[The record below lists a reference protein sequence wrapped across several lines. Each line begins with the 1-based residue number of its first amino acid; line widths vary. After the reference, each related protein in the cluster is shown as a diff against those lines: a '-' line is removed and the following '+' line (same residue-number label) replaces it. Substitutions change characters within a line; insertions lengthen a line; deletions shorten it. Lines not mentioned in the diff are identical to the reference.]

1 MRWLRLGLLIAGLIA
16 LAVLV
21 AENDPP
27 AILASI
33 AQLGWGFVVIVGFH
47 TFVATFDALGWKY
60 AFATDRVS
68 FWRLVAVRLAGEA
81 VNMTTPTASVGGE
94 AVKAWLLADRAP
106 VEETL
111 PSVIVAKTTITI
123 AQGIFL
129 LVGVAAATAVLPTSS
144 PLFHGMVWLL
154 LAEVVALSIFVV
166 AQMRG
171 LLGGIG
177 SLVKWV
183 GFGSSNE
190 RIDVLTRASDVLQRF
205 YRTQPARLVL
215 STWFHFVGWLLGV
228 AETLLILH
236 FLGVD
241 VSIQTATVIESLA
254 TGIRFVA
261 FFIPAGLGALEGG
274 LVVAF
279 SALGLGPSVGL
290 SFSLVRRLREAAW
303 VGIGLV
309 ALAAIRPAK
318 PRVLESVKPR

>member
-1 MRWLRLGLLIAGLIA
+1 VLRLGLLIAGLIA

-27 AILASI
+27 AILAFI
-33 AQLGWGFVVIVGFH
+33 THLGWGFAVIIAFH
-47 TFVATFDALGWKY
+47 TFVAVFDALGWRY

-106 VEETL
+106 IEETL

-123 AQGIFL
+123 AQGVFL
-129 LVGVAAATAVLPTSS
+129 LVGVAAAAAVLPTSS

-177 SLVKWV
+177 SLVKWI
-183 GFGSSNE
+183 GLGGGQG
-190 RIDVLTRASDVLQRF
+190 RADVLMRASDVLMRF
-205 YRTQPARLVL
+205 YRTQPARLLL
-215 STWFHFVGWLLGV
+215 SIWFHFVGWLLGV
-228 AETLLILH
+228 VETFLILH
-236 FLGVD
+236 FLGVP
-241 VSIQTATVIESLA
+241 VSITTATVIEALA

-279 SALGLGPSVGL
+279 SALGLGSTVGL
-290 SFSLVRRLREAAW
+290 SFSLIRRLREGAW

-309 ALAAIRPAK
+309 ALAVIRPAK
-318 PRVLESVKPR
+318 ARVLESVKPR